1 MLVKFFRHGT
11 GVSGGIDYLLN
22 NKDSSGQI
30 RSVAPIVQRGDAD
43 LTKAVIDSITNKNRY
58 TSGVLSFEES
68 DIKQDVINNI
78 IEDFEKTIF
87 CGFKKNRYN
96 SLCIEHND
104 KNRKELHFVFTNIDL
119 KSEKSFTPYL
129 HKIDKKR
136 VDYFKQLTNQ
146 KNNFSSPDS
155 ADRAQLTQSNASL
168 PRDKKELLVAI
179 DEHFSQMF
187 VDGHLKNGRDDVI
200 KELQKLN
207 YEVKRKSENF
217 ITIQVDN
224 TGYASKDRLRLRG
237 KFYEQH
243 FKNDRHFETTNTKT
257 EGFSRERNSNYFE
270 RIQREFEQSV
280 EQRAAK
286 NLKKYGEN
294 DREIQPNSITKL
306 EKNESNIERRIEKN
320 GDNTKQNT
328 NIEFDELDENASA
341 NIRNSIRIDDFIERT
356 DEVFVNNNPTKTGAT
371 KTVEIRNNNATTNI
385 TKNNEKN
392 VWHNVLQRQKR
403 PVFDIPIE
411 YKNIKNN
418 NKKGRVSFK
427 NRLKIGISN
436 GQNSDFNIKI
446 AKAQQQARIA
456 IDFIISITKNIRNFR
471 RTRKAIKERY
481 QYLKNTARSISTT
494 TKRTNIESTN
504 TKSNAQKIDIIAT
517 KQTRT
522 TKSIREKIRS
532 IDRIIEL
539 KIEKTTYNNAQF

>member
-1 MLVKFFRHGT
+1 M
-11 GVSGGIDYLLN
+11 SGGIDYLLN

-87 CGFKKNRYN
+87 CGFEKNRYN
-96 SLCIEHND
+96 SLWIEHND

-155 ADRAQLTQSNASL
+155 AYRAQLTQSNASL

-217 ITIQVDN
+217 ITIQVDSSDS
-224 TGYASKDRLRLRG
+224 ASKDRLRLKG

-243 FKNDRHFETTNTKT
+243 FKNDQHFETTNTKT

-270 RIQREFEQSV
+270 RIQREFEQSIDK
-280 EQRAAK
+280 RAAK
-286 NLKKYGEN
+286 NLKKYGAN
-294 DREIQPNSITKL
+294 DREIQPNSITKF
-306 EKNESNIERRIEKN
+306 ETNESNIERRIEKN
-320 GDNTKQNT
+320 GDNTKKST
-328 NIEFDELDENASA
+328 NIDKNKLDENASA
-341 NIRNSIRIDDFIERT
+341 NIRNSIRINDFIERPN
-356 DEVFVNNNPTKTGAT
+356 EVLVNNNPTKTRAT
-371 KTVEIRNNNATTNI
+371 KTVEIRNSNATTNI
-385 TKNNEKN
+385 TKNHEKN
-392 VWHNVLQRQKR
+392 TRHNILQRPKR
-403 PVFDIPIE
+403 PVFDIPPR

-427 NRLKIGISN
+427 NKLKKIGKISH
-436 GQNSDFNIKI
+436 GQISDFNIKI
-446 AKAQQQARIA
+446 AKAEQQARIA
-456 IDFIISITKNIRNFR
+456 IDFIISITKNFRNFR
-471 RTRKAIKERY
+471 KTRKAIKERY
-481 QYLKNTARSISTT
+481 QYLKNTARSISST

-504 TKSNAQKIDIIAT
+504 TKSSAQKIDIIAT

-522 TKSIREKIRS
+522 TKSIREKIGS